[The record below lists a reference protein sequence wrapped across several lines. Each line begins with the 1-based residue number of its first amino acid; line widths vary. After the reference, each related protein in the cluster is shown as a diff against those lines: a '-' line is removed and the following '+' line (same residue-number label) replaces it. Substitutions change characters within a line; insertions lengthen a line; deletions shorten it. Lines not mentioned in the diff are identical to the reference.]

1 MIVGVNK
8 MDNLG
13 DILKETRQ
21 HQRLSQLETAENI
34 CSQSTLSEIE
44 HNKYIPNTQLLINLC
59 ERLSINFDN
68 LDLATN
74 FKICKENYFN
84 QKVSFFYNDCNYEE
98 LKAFLNRPTVIE
110 TVQTGKQTQAY
121 YFYLALCALHLE
133 RKYDNAKELLKLS
146 LASAGHSRRQSTL
159 TRVGNIIL
167 AYVYA
172 RQGLK
177 NSATSQIE
185 LSLKNIE
192 KAKYEENLNLI
203 FYIAALSYFQLSKF
217 ELAVQTVE
225 DGIQFLI
232 DNESHFLLI
241 NSLYLMAN
249 VAEIFKQGDYDL
261 TLKGFDIFNTFIH
274 ERVFEKVNQ

>member
-1 MIVGVNK
+1 

-21 HQRLSQLETAENI
+21 QQRLSQLETAENI

-59 ERLSINFDN
+59 QRLSIDFD
-68 LDLATN
+68 DLALASN

-84 QKVSFFYNDCNYEE
+84 QKVSSFYKARNYQQ
-98 LKAFLNRPTVIE
+98 LRAFLTRPTVVE

-133 RKYDNAKELLKLS
+133 NKYDNAKEFLKLS
-146 LASAGHSRRQSTL
+146 LASAGHSRKQTVL
-159 TRVGNIIL
+159 TRVGNIAL

-172 RQGLK
+172 HQGFK
-177 NSATSQIE
+177 VSAFEQIN
-185 LSLKNIE
+185 LALKNIE
-192 KAKYEENLNLI
+192 KEQYEENLNLV
-203 FYIAALSYFQLSKF
+203 FYMASLSYFQLSQF
-217 ELAVQTVE
+217 DLAIETIEQ
-225 DGIQFLI
+225 GIHFSLARK
-232 DNESHFLLI
+232 SHFMLL

-249 VAEIFKQGDYDL
+249 IAEIVKTNNTRL
-261 TLKGFDIFNTFIH
+261 TLKSYDLFNDFIH
-274 ERVFEKVNQ
+274 ERSYERVNS